1 MTEKDKEQQHKEEK
15 EADVKAKAI
24 AAAKAKAAA
33 AAKAK
38 AAALAKQAE
47 KEAESQPDKEESA
60 DAKAKAAAA
69 AKAKAAAL
77 AKQAEKEAGS
87 QPDKEEP
94 ADAKAKAAAA
104 AKAKA
109 AAAAKAKAA
118 ALAKQGAKAEGTATD
133 EKAKAIA
140 AAKAKAA
147 AAAKAKAAAAAKTSG
162 ASVPE
167 TGNTPEESKPSSEN
181 QPILDRYVKLIEIH
195 LGNDALEESY
205 INSMSKDVPTLV
217 VNPDY
222 YFKVAELFKHHEQL
236 QFEYVSE
243 LHGTDYVTHMEV
255 YVYLYSYALKQPAV
269 LKVKLDRDHPVIQSL
284 VPLWE
289 GANWP
294 ECEAYDLLGIKFEN
308 HPDLKRILL
317 GEEWIGHPLRK
328 DYEPHDVEV

>member
-1 MTEKDKEQQHKEEK
+1 MTEKDKEQQREEAK
-15 EADVKAKAI
+15 TADAKAKAA

-47 KEAESQPDKEESA
+47 KEE
-60 DAKAKAAAA
+60 
-69 AKAKAAAL
+69 
-77 AKQAEKEAGS
+77 GS
-87 QPDKEEP
+87 HPDKEEP

-118 ALAKQGAKAEGTATD
+118 ALAKRGANAEGTATD

-147 AAAKAKAAAAAKTSG
+147 AAAKAKTAAAAKTSG

-167 TGNTPEESKPSSEN
+167 TDNAPEESKPSSEN
-181 QPILDRYVKLIEIH
+181 QPILDRYVKLIETH
-195 LGNDALEESY
+195 LGNDTLEESY

-217 VNPDY
+217 VKPDY
-222 YFKVAELFKHHEQL
+222 YFKVAELFKQHEQL

-255 YVYLYSYALKQPAV
+255 YVYLYSYAHKQPAV
-269 LKVKLDRDHPVIQSL
+269 LKVKLDRDHPVIPSL

-289 GANWP
+289 GANWA
-294 ECEAYDLLGIKFEN
+294 ECEAYDLLGINFEN

>member
-1 MTEKDKEQQHKEEK
+1 MSETDKEQQTGKT
-15 EADVKAKAI
+15 ADAKAKAAAAAKAKAAALAKQKAKAEGATETGAADEKAKAI

-38 AAALAKQAE
+38 AAALAKQE
-47 KEAESQPDKEESA
+47 
-60 DAKAKAAAA
+60 
-69 AKAKAAAL
+69 
-77 AKQAEKEAGS
+77 
-87 QPDKEEP
+87 
-94 ADAKAKAAAA
+94 
-104 AKAKA
+104 
-109 AAAAKAKAA
+109 
-118 ALAKQGAKAEGTATD
+118 AKAEGAGETGAAD

-147 AAAKAKAAAAAKTSG
+147 AAAKAKAAAAKAKG
-162 ASVPE
+162 VAEPE
-167 TGNTPEESKPSSEN
+167 TDTAPEEIKPPSAN
-181 QPILDRYVKLIEIH
+181 QPLLDRYVKLIETH
-195 LGNDALEESY
+195 LGSGALEESY
-205 INSMSKDVPTLV
+205 INSMSKDAPTLIIK
-217 VNPDY
+217 PDY

-255 YVYLYSYALKQPAV
+255 YVYLYSYAHKQPAV
-269 LKVKLDRDHPVIQSL
+269 LKVKLDRENPVIPSL

-294 ECEAYDLLGIKFEN
+294 ECEAYDLLGIIFDN